1 MTPYFIFFSIFAFL
15 SLKPFDFDEKLS
27 RLVWTFII
35 LIGTLFIGLRHEV
48 GGDWIN
54 YVENIRFIE
63 DNNYSDWLDFTKFDI
78 GYQLLAFAGSRFGMG
93 IYGANLL
100 SGLIVMSC
108 IAYFA
113 RRQPYPWI
121 SMMVAVPFFIIA
133 VNMGT
138 IRQGLAVSI
147 SLVALTQLD
156 KSRLKYFLIILLA
169 FFFHKSA
176 LVMFGLLFV
185 KNIRIYTLLFLIALL
200 YIFFMYLVT
209 IDAYE
214 TLLMSYLIEPDYQSD
229 GALIRLG
236 ISLVPTIAMFLFYK
250 DLNRTFPDTWIYL
263 WFGIATIVLITMTPT
278 LSTLA
283 DRLAYYTI
291 PIQFAIWPR
300 IIAIQKN
307 ELIREYFAMCIILA
321 YLLILFV
328 WLNFANHAFAW
339 IPYDIIWFKEGASAT
354 SKLCYHHW
362 CSF

>member
-15 SLKPFDFDEKLS
+15 SLKPFNFDAKLS
-27 RLVWTFII
+27 RFIWFSII

-54 YVENIRFIE
+54 YLENLRVINE
-63 DNNYSDWLDFTKFDI
+63 APTDMWLKFTKFDI
-78 GYQLLAFAGSRFGMG
+78 GYQLLAFTGSRFGLG

-108 IAYFA
+108 LSYFA

-121 SMMVAVPFFIIA
+121 SMMTAVPFFIIA

-147 SLVALTQLD
+147 SLIALTQID
-156 KSRLKYFLIILLA
+156 KSKLKYFFIIFIA

-176 LVMFGLLFV
+176 IVMLGLLLVRNINFYTILFFIVFLFV
-185 KNIRIYTLLFLIALL
+185 FLKFLI
-200 YIFFMYLVT
+200 T
-209 IDAYE
+209 IDAFE
-214 TLLMSYLIEPDYQSD
+214 TLLSSYLIDPDYHSD

-236 ISLVPTIAMFLFYK
+236 VSLVPTIAMFLFYK
-250 DLNRTFPDTWIYL
+250 DLNKNFPDTWVYL
-263 WFGIATIVLITMTPT
+263 WFGIATIILILLTPNFSTM
-278 LSTLA
+278 A

-300 IIAIQKN
+300 IIAVQKN
-307 ELIREYFAMCIILA
+307 QLIKEYIAISIILA
-321 YLLILFV
+321 YLLILIV

-339 IPYDIIWFKEGASAT
+339 IPYDIVWFREGASAT
-354 SKLCYHHW
+354 SKLC
-362 CSF
+362 